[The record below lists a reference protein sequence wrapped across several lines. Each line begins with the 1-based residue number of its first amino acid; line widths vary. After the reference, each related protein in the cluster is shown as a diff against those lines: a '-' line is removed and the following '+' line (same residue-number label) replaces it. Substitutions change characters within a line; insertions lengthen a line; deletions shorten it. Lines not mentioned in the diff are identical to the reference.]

1 MIEEK
6 DEIQLDE
13 IKIGKFKP
21 KRKFLNFVQGRKSN
35 IRFISNFAYIRGKQ
49 LSGVLEDV
57 IFKVTIQSE
66 GTIDFEE
73 VDTNLCDEDTIK
85 RLIDDIDSKD
95 VTGYMHKYVVY
106 GLDFEDE
113 DGKKFYLEVE
123 EEKPINKL
131 FNLFNEIENEEMDIE
146 VSENANSILDELF
159 SSETEEETQREFE
172 GESDEE
178 IQKERELSQNT
189 EVEKPK
195 SFIELQFDKLNLDKI
210 EEISSRIEKK
220 YKEIQKLKFD
230 IKQGE
235 QSLKKSIH
243 EHVILNSRLESLK
256 PKEDPNGYVFFVS
269 EENKTGIEESDEVK
283 SVVEKI
289 SPILNLNA
297 PVVMDMI
304 TKGYYTIKISEKSD
318 LKLEGVLYN
327 KDIHEKISKID
338 IDGKIKIVTPGEY
351 EYRGELNWHQLVDKL
366 IKLGFEQEPEFDK
379 MCGSNSYQ
387 SNVEDDITDTKDFS
401 TVEEKGT
408 FENIESKSFKLKIDK
423 IKG

>member
-6 DEIQLDE
+6 DQIQNE

-35 IRFISNFAYIRGKQ
+35 VRFISNFAYIRGKQ

-73 VDTNLCDEDTIK
+73 VDTNLCDEDTIQ

-131 FNLFNEIENEEMDIE
+131 FNLFDEIEKEELE
-146 VSENANSILDELF
+146 VSDNTYSILDALF
-159 SSETEEETQREFE
+159 SSETEEELQREFE

-178 IQKERELSQNT
+178 IQKEREQELTQDT
-189 EVEKPK
+189 ESEKPK
-195 SFIELQFDKLNLDKI
+195 SFLELQFDKLNMEKI
-210 EEISSRIEKK
+210 QELTDRIEKK
-220 YKEIQKLKFD
+220 EKEIQKFKFD
-230 IKQGE
+230 ISQGE
-235 QSLKKSIH
+235 ANLKKAIH
-243 EHVILNSRLESLK
+243 DHGIINSRLESLK

-269 EENKTGIEESDEVK
+269 EENKTGIEASDEVK
-283 SVVEKI
+283 RVVEKI
-289 SPILNLNA
+289 APILKLNT
-297 PVVMDMI
+297 PVVIDML
-304 TKGYYTIKISEKSD
+304 TKGYYTIRISEKND
-318 LKLEGVLYN
+318 MKLEGVTYN
-327 KDIHEKISKID
+327 QDIHKKISKID
-338 IDGKIKIVTPGEY
+338 ISGKLTMVSPSEY
-351 EYRGELNWHQLVDKL
+351 EYKGELNWHQLVDRL
-366 IKLGFEQEPEFDK
+366 IKLGFEQYPEFDK

-387 SNVEDDITDTKDFS
+387 SNVEDEVKEDNQGFLTI
-401 TVEEKGT
+401 
-408 FENIESKSFKLKIDK
+408 NL
-423 IKG
+423 